1 MKRISRRE
9 FIQDVGM
16 AGLAAGAISSA
27 AVSEAA
33 AQPRGESV
41 EVRYEMLKP
50 AQMVARRKA
59 FPVAYLPIGTLE
71 WHDEHNPLGL
81 DALKAHGIAVECA
94 RRGGGVVFPALF
106 YGENRIEAQVDTQ
119 MADEYELPKENFGQY
134 FTPFSVAE
142 QAAAYQH
149 LLIHILNQIA
159 SMGFRFIIVSAG
171 HYPLLDHGRG
181 AMSVFRQT
189 ARRCPHQPVTGWV
202 FTGYELV
209 GEQFARAGGDHAGP
223 WETSIMM
230 ALDPKSVD
238 LSLVSEGVRQSGA
251 AKEFSADYGRK
262 AVDAIVARVL
272 ERVND
277 MVKNPGKYLGHY
289 TSM

>member
-1 MKRISRRE
+1 MRRITRRR
-9 FIQDVGM
+9 FIQEVGM
-16 AGLAAGAISSA
+16 AGLATGAIASA
-27 AVSEAA
+27 VGADAKASET
-33 AQPRGESV
+33 

-94 RRGGGVVFPALF
+94 RRGGGVVFPTLF
-106 YGENRIEAQVDTQ
+106 YGESRTEAHVDVG
-119 MADEYELPKENFGQY
+119 MADKFEVPKENYGPY

-142 QAAAYQH
+142 QATHYQH
-149 LLIHILNQIA
+149 LLIHIFNQIA
-159 SMGFRFIIVSAG
+159 AVGFRFIIVCAG
-171 HYPLLDHGRG
+171 HYPLLDHGRS
-181 AMSVFRQT
+181 AISVFRQT
-189 ARRCPHQPVTGWV
+189 ARRCPHQPTTGWV

-209 GEQFARAGGDHAGP
+209 GDQFPKAGDHAGP

-230 ALDPKSVD
+230 ALDPSSVD
-238 LSLVSEGVRQSGA
+238 LSFVPENARKAGVT
-251 AKEFSADYGRK
+251 KEFDAEYGRK
-262 AVDAIVARVL
+262 AVDAIVTKVL

-277 MVKNPGKYLGHY
+277 MVKNPGKHLGHY
-289 TSM
+289 TPM